1 MPPSAMPAIQIQRV
15 IPESLTPAR
24 TRVENRPL
32 KLLATKLWFLS
43 PDKADIGSAGVV

>member
-1 MPPSAMPAIQIQRV
+1 MPPSAMPAIQIQ
-15 IPESLTPAR
+15 SLTPAR

-32 KLLATKLWFLS
+32 ELLATKLWFLS